1 MFEMK
6 HLCNSLKHLSYSLLF
21 HILNYKPILK
31 WPWDDPPPHIYFM
44 PLSAPC
50 EGIPVTFHD
59 NVRHDLSNNTKWT
72 REMYVMTGIG
82 QATNGTLVLDWT
94 PKYCEL
100 FKLLRTWLVEP
111 WTQNPSKKPNLKNCG
126 QNLGWTQTQ
135 IWKNNWTHW
144 TLSILSLSTKT
155 DLMNPHPTTLKKPEL
170 WTHEVGSAQH

>member
-72 REMYVMTGIG
+72 REMCVCVTSKQQQAAFKPSFYDIFMSESKPTLNKLDG
-82 QATNGTLVLDWT
+82 QKSNLCQKRCLHNIFLRCTYRNQN
-94 PKYCEL
+94 
-100 FKLLRTWLVEP
+100 FK
-111 WTQNPSKKPNLKNCG
+111 
-126 QNLGWTQTQ
+126 
-135 IWKNNWTHW
+135 IWRVF
-144 TLSILSLSTKT
+144 I
-155 DLMNPHPTTLKKPEL
+155 
-170 WTHEVGSAQH
+170 